1 MKTRKED
8 TMVKDG
14 FFVKP
19 IYDDYRVKI
28 RYNEIEWIEADN
40 NHSHI
45 HLRGTRPVTVC
56 FKLQQVEQILPRDCF
71 TRISRSEIINIYMVS
86 KYCGNLL
93 YLEGCT
99 HQFYVTE
106 KHRDT
111 VFACFLE
118 LTK

>member
-1 MKTRKED
+1 
-8 TMVKDG
+8 MVTDG

-28 RYNEIEWIEADN
+28 RYSEIEWIEADN

-45 HLRGTRPVTVC
+45 HMKGMRPVTVC
-56 FKLQQVEQILPRDCF
+56 FKLQQVEQMLPEDSF
-71 TRISRSEIINIYMVS
+71 IRISRSEIVNLLLVDR
-86 KYCGNLL
+86 YCGNVLH
-93 YLEGCT
+93 LEGCS

-106 KHRDT
+106 KHREA
-111 VFACFLE
+111 VFSCFVE